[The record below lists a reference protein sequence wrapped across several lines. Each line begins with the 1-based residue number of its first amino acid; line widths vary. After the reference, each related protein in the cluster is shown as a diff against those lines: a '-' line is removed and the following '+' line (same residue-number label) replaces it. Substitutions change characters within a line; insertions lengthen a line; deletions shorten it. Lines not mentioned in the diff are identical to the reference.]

1 MRICC
6 VSGVYGEVW
15 IPSQDGKDV
24 EENMEEA
31 LVCSEGRGASLLQ
44 ITSQFKW
51 LLMAFFFFLSYFIIL
66 FCFYCLFISFINFEF
81 YFICKFSLKHF
92 LTTF

>member
-15 IPSQDGKDV
+15 VPSQDGKDV

-31 LVCSEGRGASLLQ
+31 LVCPEGWGASLLQ

-51 LLMAFFFFLSYFIIL
+51 LLMAFFFFLSYFII
-66 FCFYCLFISFINFEF
+66 FYCFFISFM
-81 YFICKFSLKHF
+81 KF
-92 LTTF
+92 